1 MRLLELARE
10 LSGLKG
16 ERYMGAEIAELLWC
30 RILAEGSREPLRVLS
45 ERHGVL
51 VVEVRGS
58 EETLKVT
65 MLLRQPGQQGPASA
79 MGNGAGIQEELK
91 EHAVWHVFSR
101 EEISEFVEKAGDRN
115 PLHQGVRP
123 IVPGLLLLERLLGDA
138 AFCGCVRMQLRFR
151 HPAFAEEPLWV
162 VPFAKENFRIF
173 SPREILCEGCVATC
187 R

>member
-1 MRLLELARE
+1 MLELARE

-30 RILAEGSREPLRVLS
+30 RELAEGSREPLRVLS
-45 ERHGVL
+45 DRHGVL

-58 EETLKVT
+58 AETLKVT
-65 MLLRQPGQQGPASA
+65 MLLRQPGQHGPESA
-79 MGNGAGIQEELK
+79 MGNGFVISEEIK
-91 EHAVWHVFSR
+91 EHAIWHVFSKQ
-101 EEISEFVEKAGDRN
+101 EITEFVEKAGDRN
-115 PLHQGVRP
+115 PLHQGAHP

-138 AFCGCVRMQLRFR
+138 AFRGCGRMQLRFR

-162 VPFAKENFRIF
+162 VLMAKENFRIF

>member
-1 MRLLELARE
+1 MLELARE

-30 RILAEGSREPLRVLS
+30 RGLAEGSREPLSVLS

-65 MLLRQPGQQGPASA
+65 MLLRRPGQPGPTSA
-79 MGNGAGIQEELK
+79 MRNEGGISEEIK
-91 EHAVWHVFSR
+91 EHAVWHVFSKK
-101 EEISEFVEKAGDRN
+101 EISEFVEKAGDRN
-115 PLHQGVRP
+115 PLHQGAHPV
-123 IVPGLLLLERLLGDA
+123 VPGLLLLERLLEDA
-138 AFCGCVRMQLRFR
+138 AFRECDGMQLRFR

-162 VPFAKENFRIF
+162 VPLAKENFRIF